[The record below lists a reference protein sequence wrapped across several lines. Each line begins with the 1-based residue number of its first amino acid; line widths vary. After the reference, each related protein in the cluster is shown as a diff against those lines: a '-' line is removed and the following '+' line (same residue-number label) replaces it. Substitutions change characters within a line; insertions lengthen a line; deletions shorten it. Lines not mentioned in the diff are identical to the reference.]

1 MGSLRVGDDSAEV
14 YRWRM
19 AAADGTRVRSIG
31 WAAVDAKDLRD
42 LVAFDEDGPHH
53 EELFDSEHLW
63 SEVVCLERNQALGTI
78 EDPDSDALVLVVTG
92 RVVVQVNLGR
102 KRLEQWETTLVPA
115 GSELTIT
122 NATGD
127 PAVVLLVA
135 APPPP
140 KRAISE

>member
-1 MGSLRVGDDSAEV
+1 
-14 YRWRM
+14 
-19 AAADGTRVRSIG
+19 
-31 WAAVDAKDLRD
+31 
-42 LVAFDEDGPHH
+42 

-92 RVVVQVNLGR
+92 RGVVPVNLGR
-102 KRLEQWETTLVPA
+102 KRPQQGETTLVPA

-140 KRAISE
+140 KRAIGEEPAGAARAAICE